1 MRSMILGILRTGERR
16 GPSKMKSKLQ
26 VMKFGGTSVGDAS
39 CIARTAQIVARAA
52 DGNSVVTVVSA
63 MSVVTNRLVDAANRA
78 AGGDREAGS
87 ALIAELREQ
96 HATALAA
103 LTADDARRRDVQN
116 ALNDILAEG
125 PRLL

>member
-39 CIARTAQIVARAA
+39 CIARAAQIVAQAA

-63 MSVVTNRLVDAANRA
+63 MSGVTNRLVEAANRA
-78 AGGDREAGS
+78 AGGGREAGS
-87 ALIAELREQ
+87 ALIAQLRVQ
-96 HATALAA
+96 PTAWPAQR
-103 LTADDARRRDVQN
+103 T
-116 ALNDILAEG
+116 
-125 PRLL
+125 P

>member
-39 CIARTAQIVARAA
+39 CIARAAQIVAQAA

-63 MSVVTNRLVDAANRA
+63 MSGVTNRLGEAANRA
-78 AGGDREAGS
+78 AGGDRGAGS
-87 ALIAELREQ
+87 AVVAVGWQEDG
-96 HATALAA
+96 AA
-103 LTADDARRRDVQN
+103 LCARPACVAR
-116 ALNDILAEG
+116 
-125 PRLL
+125 